1 MLSLEPW
8 ALSPEPSTG
17 TDISRLRI
25 SLGSL
30 SLTAVITGPTSGIG
44 LQIARDLAADGARL
58 VLACRDR
65 AKGEAVAAELRQLGS
80 PGVLVK
86 QYDAASAPS
95 IAALARSCAADLPRI
110 DVLVNNAGVAS
121 GQRHVTSDGF
131 ELTFAT
137 NVLGYHR
144 LSLALLEQLRA
155 SAPAR
160 IVNVASTFAGDLDL
174 DDLQFERRPY
184 DELQAYAQSKACNRL
199 LTWALARR
207 LEGTGVTANAMA
219 PGFVPATGLAR
230 GLSPETQRAYA
241 GRTGR
246 SLKEGADTAVWLAA
260 SRDVE
265 GVSGRFFYDR
275 RERPCELRN
284 QTHEERLWPIQ

>member
-1 MLSLEPW
+1 MLLP
-8 ALSPEPSTG
+8 
-17 TDISRLRI
+17 
-25 SLGSL
+25 
-30 SLTAVITGPTSGIG
+30 LTVLVTGPTSGIG
-44 LQIARDLAADGARL
+44 LQIARELAAMGTRL
-58 VLACRDR
+58 VLACRDLV
-65 AKGEAVAAELRQLGS
+65 KGETVAAELRGLGS
-80 PGVLVK
+80 PDAIVMPL
-86 QYDAASAPS
+86 DAASAPS
-95 IAALARSCAADLPRI
+95 IAALAQSCRADFPRI
-110 DVLVNNAGVAS
+110 DVLVNNAGVAN
-121 GQRHVTSDGF
+121 GERHVTSDGF

-155 SAPAR
+155 SATAR

-230 GLSPETQRAYA
+230 GLSPDTQRAYA

-246 SLKEGADTAVWLAA
+246 SLHEGADTAVWLAA

-265 GVSGRFFYDR
+265 GVNGRFFFDR
-275 RERPCELRN
+275 RERPCEFRD
-284 QTHEERLWPIQ
+284 QAVEERLWTIVAPDVPTGGVL

>member
-1 MLSLEPW
+1 M
-8 ALSPEPSTG
+8 
-17 TDISRLRI
+17 
-25 SLGSL
+25 
-30 SLTAVITGPTSGIG
+30 
-44 LQIARDLAADGARL
+44 GARL

-65 AKGEAVAAELRQLGS
+65 AKGEAVAAELRGLGS
-80 PGVLVK
+80 PNVSVMVF
-86 QYDAASAPS
+86 DAASAPS
-95 IAALARSCAADLPRI
+95 ITALARSCAADLPRI
-110 DVLVNNAGVAS
+110 DVLVNNAGVAR
-121 GQRHVTSDGF
+121 GARHVTSDGF

-144 LSLALLEQLRA
+144 LSLALLDQLRA

-184 DELQAYAQSKACNRL
+184 GELQAYAQSKACNRI

-207 LEGTGVTANAMA
+207 LDGAGVTANAMA

-230 GLSPETQRAYA
+230 GLSPELQRAYA

-246 SLKEGADTAVWLAA
+246 SLEEGADTAVWLAA
-260 SRDVE
+260 SREVD
-265 GVSGRFFYDR
+265 GVNGRFFFDR
-275 RERPCELRN
+275 RERPCEFRN
-284 QTHEERLWPIQ
+284 QTVEERLWTIVAADVPTGGEW

>member
-1 MLSLEPW
+1 M
-8 ALSPEPSTG
+8 
-17 TDISRLRI
+17 
-25 SLGSL
+25 
-30 SLTAVITGPTSGIG
+30 
-44 LQIARDLAADGARL
+44 GARL

-65 AKGEAVAAELRQLGS
+65 AKGEAVAAELRRLGS
-80 PGVLVK
+80 PSLFVK
-86 QYDAASAPS
+86 EYDAASAAS
-95 IAALARSCAADLPRI
+95 IAALARSCAADFPRI
-110 DVLVNNAGVAS
+110 DVLVNNAGVAR
-121 GQRHVTSDGF
+121 GQRSLTSDGF

-230 GLSPETQRAYA
+230 GLSPEVQRAYA

-246 SLKEGADTAVWLAA
+246 SVKEGADTAVWLAA
-260 SRDVE
+260 SREIE
-265 GVSGRFFYDR
+265 GVNGRFFYDR
-275 RERPCELRN
+275 RERPCEFRN
-284 QTHEERLWPIQ
+284 QPREERLWQLQ

>member
-1 MLSLEPW
+1 
-8 ALSPEPSTG
+8 LSPDPST
-17 TDISRLRI
+17 IL
-25 SLGSL
+25 
-30 SLTAVITGPTSGIG
+30 VTGPTSGIG
-44 LQIARDLAADGARL
+44 LQIARELAAAGSRL
-58 VLACRDR
+58 VLACRNG
-65 AKGEAVAAELRQLGS
+65 AKGDAVAVELRRLGS
-80 PGVLVK
+80 PDVVVK
-86 QYDAASAPS
+86 EYDAASAPS
-95 IAALARSCAADLPRI
+95 IAALARSCAGELPRI
-110 DVLVNNAGVAS
+110 DVLVNNAGVAR

-207 LEGTGVTANAMA
+207 LDGTGVTANAMA

-230 GLSPETQRAYA
+230 GLSPEVQRAYA

-246 SLKEGADTAVWLAA
+246 SVHEGADTAVWLAA

-265 GVSGRFFYDR
+265 GVNGRFFYDR
-275 RERPCELRN
+275 RERPCEFRN
-284 QTHEERLWPIQ
+284 HAREERLWLIQ